1 MTNNA
6 GRLRETAAA
15 LLSMSDVDA
24 VAALMFASGKWPS
37 EVAKA
42 SGELCRPNGR
52 ADGLAAKFRS
62 DHAAARTYCRAIVRR
77 FQPFAEIVR
86 EILPGPGKWT
96 QYKQA
101 NKFGN
106 GRKPHKFLTAAEV
119 DELHKAEVKRERK
132 RTAAAT
138 RRKAAAARFV
148 MSFDEA
154 AAAIGV
160 KKKVAIWYS
169 QHGKLDPVRP
179 EGKCKAVGVTRES
192 VRAYLAHL
200 AEIERNHAAVA
211 SRRTAKERDTEQRKT
226 CGLYFAEDGRRITEA
241 ERMSAA
247 EAEAVFGYSS
257 HIQINTFAN
266 QGRIERVYDNAS
278 RRHCVGYLRTSVL
291 AWYEEWTAAKA
302 SPIYYTAAGKIVG
315 AERMSR
321 AEVAAAL
328 HCHELTVTAYARN
341 GELERV
347 YADPGQ
353 VAPCGYTRESVA
365 RFLQSHP
372 HHIPAKAAVAA
383 EDFQID
389 VLPPKPRA
397 HGLRAARLD
406 PADEIENAEPETE
419 PKPTTAAK
427 HKREKPALV
436 FVLPPQRT
444 DTEGEQHMSEQ
455 TQTPKPA
462 APEKLEVAKAYTVHV
477 GGVIRAICVSEAD
490 RDEIVAALD
499 LYRKTKAAPG
509 EIESALAFY
518 RNARTFLGIEAQ
530 PDKGQADATAT
541 GEPPQQ

>member
-1 MTNNA
+1 MNNA
-6 GRLRETAAA
+6 GRLREAAAA

-37 EVAKA
+37 EVADA

-52 ADGLAAKFRS
+52 ADRLVAKFRS
-62 DHAAARTYCRAIVRR
+62 DPAAARTCCRAIVRR

-96 QYKQA
+96 QSEYPS
-101 NKFGN
+101 KFGY
-106 GRKPHKFLTAAEV
+106 GKKPHKFLTAAEV
-119 DELHKAEVKRERK
+119 DERHNAEVKRERK
-132 RTAAAT
+132 RT
-138 RRKAAAARFV
+138 AAAARFV

-179 EGKCKAVGVTRES
+179 EGKRKAVGVTSES

-211 SRRTAKERDTEQRKT
+211 SRRAAKERDTEQRKT
-226 CGLYFAEDGRRITEA
+226 CGLYFAEDGRRITAA

-321 AEVAAAL
+321 AEAAASL
-328 HCHELTVTAYARN
+328 HCHELTVTAYARS

-347 YADPGQ
+347 YADPGH

-383 EDFQID
+383 EDFQIE

-427 HKREKPALV
+427 RKREKPALV
-436 FVLPPQRT
+436 FTLPPQHT
-444 DTEGEQHMSEQ
+444 DTEGEQTTMSEQ

-477 GGVIRAICVSEAD
+477 GGVIRAICVSESD

>member
-1 MTNNA
+1 MMNNA
-6 GRLRETAAA
+6 GRLREAVAAM
-15 LLSMSDVDA
+15 LSMSDVDA

-52 ADGLAAKFRS
+52 ADGLVAKFRS
-62 DHAAARTYCRAIVRR
+62 DPAAARTYCRALIRR

-96 QYKQA
+96 QYKHA
-101 NKFGN
+101 SKFGY

-119 DELHKAEVKRERK
+119 DELHKAEVERERK
-132 RTAAAT
+132 RT
-138 RRKAAAARFV
+138 AAAARFV

-160 KKKVAIWYS
+160 KRMVVRTYTT
-169 QHGKLDPVRP
+169 QGKLDPVRP
-179 EGKCKAVGVTRES
+179 EGKRKAVGVTRES

-211 SRRTAKERDTEQRKT
+211 ARRAAKEHDTEQRKT

-257 HIQINTFAN
+257 HVQINTFAN

-383 EDFQID
+383 ENFQIE
-389 VLPPKPRA
+389 VLPPKPRT

-427 HKREKPALV
+427 RKREKPALV
-436 FVLPPQRT
+436 FMLPPQRT

-530 PDKGQADATAT
+530 PDKGQADAT

>member
-1 MTNNA
+1 MTKNA
-6 GRLRETAAA
+6 GRLREAVSA

-24 VAALMFASGKWPS
+24 VAAIMFASGKRPS
-37 EVAKA
+37 EVAKD

-62 DHAAARTYCRAIVRR
+62 DPAAARTYCRAIVRR
-77 FQPFAEIVR
+77 FKPFADIVR

-96 QYKQA
+96 QNTNA
-101 NKFGN
+101 TKFGN
-106 GRKPHKFLTAAEV
+106 GCKPHKFLTAAEV
-119 DELHKAEVKRERK
+119 DERHKAEVQRERK
-132 RTAAAT
+132 RT
-138 RRKAAAARFV
+138 AAAARFV

-154 AAAIGV
+154 ASAIGV
-160 KKKVAIWYS
+160 KRSVVRTYTT
-169 QHGKLDPVRP
+169 QGKLDPVRP
-179 EGKCKAVGVTRES
+179 EGKRKAVGVTRES

-211 SRRTAKERDTEQRKT
+211 SRRAAKERDTEQRKT
-226 CGLYFAEDGRRITEA
+226 SGLYFAEDGRRITAA

-247 EAEAVFGYSS
+247 EAEALFGYTS
-257 HIQINTFAN
+257 HVQINTFAN

-278 RRHCVGYLRTSVL
+278 RRHCVGYLRSSVL
-291 AWYEEWTAAKA
+291 AWYEESTAAKA

-353 VAPCGYTRESVA
+353 VMPCGYTRESVA

-372 HHIPAKAAVAA
+372 RHIPAKAAVAA
-383 EDFQID
+383 EDFQIE

-397 HGLRAARLD
+397 HGLRSARLD
-406 PADEIENAEPETE
+406 PADEIENAAAEKDPQPTNE
-419 PKPTTAAK
+419 PKR
-427 HKREKPALV
+427 KREKPALV
-436 FVLPPQRT
+436 FTLPPQHT
-444 DTEGEQHMSEQ
+444 NTEGEQTTMSEQ

-499 LYRKTKAAPG
+499 LYRKTKAEPG

-541 GEPPQQ
+541 GEPPQ